1 MKRQIFITFDPS
13 PASRTCARVMKIFI
27 SILILFLTMANNMC
41 AEEEESWSFTFA
53 PYLWLA
59 GQEGDVGTLAG
70 LPSSEIDLSVG
81 DVLENF
87 DIGLMGLAE
96 ARKGRFG
103 IVGELFYIGVSA
115 DGNTPGGFFS
125 TTSYKQDLLGISL
138 APFYRLIDKEK
149 TSLDILAGIRWWYL
163 DNEFELGAGS
173 LPARTIRTNE
183 DWFDPIIGVKGRTMI
198 NANWFATGWAIS
210 AIAGESD
217 TAWDVFAAI
226 GYAFNDMRS
235 LTLGYRH
242 QKVDFD
248 KGSFL
253 YDVETSGPLLGFVF
267 RF

>member
-1 MKRQIFITFDPS
+1 MKGQILMTYDPS

-53 PYLWLA
+53 PYFWLA

-70 LPSSEIDLSVG
+70 LPSSEIDVSAG
-81 DVLENF
+81 DILENF

-115 DGNTPGGFFS
+115 DANTPGPSFS
-125 TTSYKQDLLGISL
+125 TTGYEQDLLGISL
-138 APFYRLIDKEK
+138 VPFYRLIDKEK
-149 TSLDILAGIRWWYL
+149 TSLDILAGIRWWHL
-163 DNEFELGAGS
+163 DNELELGAGL
-173 LPARTIRTNE
+173 LPARTIQTDE

-217 TAWDVFAAI
+217 TAWDVFAGI
-226 GYAFNDMRS
+226 GYAFNDMRF

-248 KGSFL
+248 EGSFL
-253 YDVETSGPLLGFVF
+253 YDVETSGPVLGFVF